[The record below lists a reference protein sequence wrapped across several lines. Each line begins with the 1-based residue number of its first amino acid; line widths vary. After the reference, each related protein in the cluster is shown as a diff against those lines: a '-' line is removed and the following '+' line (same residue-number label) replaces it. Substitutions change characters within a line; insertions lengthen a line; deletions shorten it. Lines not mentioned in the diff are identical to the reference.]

1 MEWTIEHGGDVSDE
15 LIDLQMMAEYGWSW
29 DQLQAT
35 PLYMRNLG
43 WYRLQMVAA
52 AKEQAEDRARRQSGA
67 EHA

>member
-1 MEWTIEHGGDVSDE
+1 
-15 LIDLQMMAEYGWSW
+15 
-29 DQLQAT
+29 
-35 PLYMRNLG
+35 MRNLG